1 MEDLVEG
8 GAAVPEEKKA
18 YQRIYHAALEAKLST
33 GTVHVY
39 VLTPDG
45 KPMDTIHVAHADTKK
60 VLEVLR
66 KAIDRLQVPAG
77 KALVAPAP
85 QSKPPGGAPGSLIVH
100 LTARSLDGKGCWT
113 ETPSEDWI
121 VLGEAEW
128 KKLLPPPGAA
138 LEDTWGI
145 DQDVSGKLYRHFYPN
160 SENNDVSKNEIVRQ
174 ALEARLISVKDG
186 VAMVRLEGSLR
197 MKHFFYHKKD
207 DGLVEAGVAG
217 FLEIDL
223 DSRRIHTL
231 RMVAES
237 AKYNG
242 GTFGVAVRSV
252 P

>member
-1 MEDLVEG
+1 MEG

-45 KPMDTIHVAHADTKK
+45 KPMDTIHVAHANTKK

-66 KAIDRLQVPAG
+66 KAIGELHVPAG
-77 KALVAPAP
+77 KPLVAPAP
-85 QSKPPGGAPGSLIVH
+85 QSKPPHGEPGSLVLH

-121 VLGEAEW
+121 LLRETEW
-128 KKLLPPPGAA
+128 KKLLPPPGASPGSA
-138 LEDTWGI
+138 WSI
-145 DQDVSGKLYRHFYPN
+145 DPDVAGKVYRHFYPN
-160 SENNDVSKNEIVRQ
+160 SENNDVSKNAIVRQ
-174 ALEARLISVKDG
+174 ALEAKLISVKDG
-186 VAMVRLEGSLR
+186 VARVRLDGSLR
-197 MKHFFYHKKD
+197 MRHFFYHKRD
-207 DGLVEAGVAG
+207 DGLVEAEVTGY
-217 FLEIDL
+217 LEIDL
-223 DSRRIHTL
+223 GQGRIKTL
-231 RMVAES
+231 RAVAEN